1 MKKFFI
7 QLAYGFTLKNTY
19 WILAFILANVG
30 GSFGFID
37 WEVVG
42 FLTPVLAVYFFIY
55 PILEDADKKGIPKK
69 YKY

>member
-37 WEVVG
+37 W
-42 FLTPVLAVYFFIY
+42 
-55 PILEDADKKGIPKK
+55 
-69 YKY
+69 